1 MASGYARAAYS
12 LSVSPTKVTIIGRRK
27 DPATTNPRDEGLRCY
42 ASRKAVQVLDLD
54 VDRDRIDVLGYADS
68 NVPTGYAY
76 VGQICPEPSTNHQE
90 LMSRLL
96 KVRGTH

>member
-1 MASGYARAAYS
+1 MTSGYARAAY
-12 LSVSPTKVTIIGRRK
+12 K
-27 DPATTNPRDEGLRCY
+27 DPATTNLRDEGLRFY

-54 VDRDRIDVLGYADS
+54 VDRDRIDVLSYADS
-68 NVPTGYAY
+68 NVPTAYAC
-76 VGQICPEPSTNHQE
+76 VGQVCLEPSKNPQE